1 MKDKIYKVLHV
12 IFLFLIATMIVAA
25 LYMINNL
32 SSTNFE
38 EFLFELFSSNASNTD
53 FGTVLT
59 PLKICTPIVLTF
71 MLILFAVFYGIT
83 INKFKVEPLKAL
95 SKHKGIYTILLF
107 IIALVLILYSIHF
120 FEYIINQNTES
131 NFIEENFVDPKGVT
145 ISFEKKQN
153 LIFIFVESLEN
164 TLFTKTQGGN
174 WNYEVIPEL
183 YNLGQDETSISFE
196 TTKGMKMLHGS
207 SWTSAS
213 LVSNNTGVPLKVIPN
228 SKAYKN
234 NLASGSYSLG
244 ELLME
249 NGYYNEVISSANTSF
264 GSIDKFYKK
273 HGNFEIIDIDSLQNY
288 GLNLEEKDKG
298 NWGFNDN
305 YLFKTAKE
313 RLNIISK
320 NDKPFNLQLITVDTH
335 FFDGFISDY
344 SEKSFKNQYENAY
357 ATTSRLIN
365 NFVDW
370 VKEQPFYEDTTI
382 VIMGDHLTMQSKFIN
397 NKMFKDRS
405 IYCCIINSY
414 NKNTISKNRLFTSLD
429 TYPTVVSAI
438 GGKIDGDKLGLGV
451 NLFSNKK
458 TLAEEYGIERL
469 DEELQ
474 KRSSFYNK
482 KILGIK

>member
-1 MKDKIYKVLHV
+1 MKEKIYKILHV
-12 IFLFLIATMIVAA
+12 IFLFLIATIIVAA
-25 LYMINNL
+25 LYMMYNL

-38 EFLFELFSSNASNTD
+38 EFLFGMFTTNTSNTD
-53 FGTVLT
+53 FSTVLI
-59 PLKICTPIVLTF
+59 PLKICVPIVLAFT
-71 MLILFAVFYGIT
+71 LILYAIFYGIK
-83 INKFKVEPLKAL
+83 INKVKVEPFKTLCKY
-95 SKHKGIYTILLF
+95 KKNYTFLLF

-120 FEYIINQNTES
+120 FEYIINQKTES
-131 NFIEENFVDPKGVT
+131 NFIEENYVNPKDVT

-183 YNLGQDETSISFE
+183 YNIAQDETSVSFQA
-196 TTKGMKMLHGS
+196 TKGMKMLHGS

-213 LVSNNTGVPLKVIPN
+213 IVSNNTGVPLKVIPN
-228 SKAYKN
+228 SQMYKD
-234 NLASGSYSLG
+234 NLVSGSYSLG
-244 ELLME
+244 EILKE

-273 HGNFEIIDIDSLQNY
+273 HGDYAIIDIDSLQNY
-288 GLNLEEKDKG
+288 GLILEEKDKG

-357 ATTSRLIN
+357 ATTSKLIAD
-365 NFVDW
+365 FVSW
-370 VKEQPFYEDTTI
+370 VEKQPFYENTTI
-382 VIMGDHLTMQSKFIN
+382 VIIGDHLTMQSKFIN

-414 NKNTISKNRLFTSLD
+414 NKNTISNNRLFTSLD

-451 NLFSNKK
+451 NLFSNRK
-458 TLAEEYGIERL
+458 TLIEEYGIKKL
-469 DEELQ
+469 DKELQ
-474 KRSSFYNK
+474 KKSEFYEE
-482 KILGIK
+482 KILGVK